1 MIGFVLKDDGNVF
14 HFQLKSFYL
23 LFDEQ
28 SFFSWSNIFLLL
40 EKCKVLDE
48 VTFNF
53 D

>member
-28 SFFSWSNIFLLL
+28 SFFHG
-40 EKCKVLDE
+40 
-48 VTFNF
+48 VTFSF
-53 D
+53 C